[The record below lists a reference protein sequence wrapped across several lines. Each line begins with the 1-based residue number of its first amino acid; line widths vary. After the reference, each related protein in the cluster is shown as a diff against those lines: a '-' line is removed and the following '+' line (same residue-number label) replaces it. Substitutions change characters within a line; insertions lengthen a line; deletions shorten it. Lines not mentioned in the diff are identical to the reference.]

1 MLSGEKKLMPL
12 SEVKLVT
19 VPAYDELSV
28 KNLYSHMTKIE
39 EFMQY
44 MPDKVPKQ
52 RTVSRCYFFNIMH
65 SINPSYVQ
73 ELIRHATAQRNA
85 MSNST
90 D

>member
-28 KNLYSHMTKIE
+28 KNLYSHMTNIA

-65 SINPSYVQ
+65 SINPSYV
-73 ELIRHATAQRNA
+73 
-85 MSNST
+85 
-90 D
+90 